1 VTELEDHDHYTGRQK
16 RFDSMD
22 PNLKLLFEDLLK
34 QVREEIK
41 EVQEEIKSG
50 FTVHLNSVD

>member
-1 VTELEDHDHYTGRQK
+1 
-16 RFDSMD
+16 MD